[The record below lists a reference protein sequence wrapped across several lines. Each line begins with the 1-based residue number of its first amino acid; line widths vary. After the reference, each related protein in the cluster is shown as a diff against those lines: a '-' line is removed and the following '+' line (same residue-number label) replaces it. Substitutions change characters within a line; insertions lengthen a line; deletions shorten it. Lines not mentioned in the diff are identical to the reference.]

1 MATDRHAILR
11 AITKDGLDHALLRH
25 CAGES
30 RPDHARPDAGN
41 RLLIDR
47 RREVREILRAHEAAR
62 PKRGRPPKKAVDVLF
77 AGPPRHAA
85 ADAWSRE
92 KVDAWAD
99 DTMTWLKGAF
109 PDAPIAVAALHM
121 DEASPHVH
129 VSLVPVRRKTFSWK
143 KLVEDHTGQRGR
155 ASYRAMQDSYHAAVA
170 HHGLERG
177 DEGSERK
184 HKKLSR
190 EAGIAAAREH
200 AEKRAEASY
209 ERMRAKADA
218 DAKRAADSYAMR
230 AHREARERRAREQD
244 REIGQRRDRLE
255 VQADQEE
262 RRRDAAKAAV
272 DREQARADTLAEAN
286 AKEAARLNTVRAQ
299 TAAEEA
305 ELARLRDATDEAR
318 HEADERLAEVEDDL
332 CAKEKARADVDRA
345 LAEARAEHT
354 RWTRLVEGAKAKYGK
369 LQEEIGML
377 QARFKKLAS
386 TFSLLDADRQRLER
400 GKEPEHEWAFDGG
413 IVKGVKRERSGGSK
427 PRLSPGG
434 WER

>member
-11 AITKDGLDHALLRH
+11 AVTKDGLDHALLRH

-30 RPDHARPDAGN
+30 RPDHARPDVGN
-41 RLLIDR
+41 PVYIDR

-85 ADAWSRE
+85 ADAWSWE

-129 VSLVPVRRKTFSWK
+129 VSLVPVRGKTFSWK

-184 HKKLSR
+184 HRKLSR

-200 AEKRAEASY
+200 AEKMAEASY

-218 DAKRAADSYAMR
+218 DAERAADSYAMR

-244 REIGQRRDRLE
+244 REIGRRRERLE
-255 VQADQEE
+255 ARAAQEA
-262 RRRDAAKAAV
+262 RRRDAAKAAA
-272 DREQARADTLAEAN
+272 DREQSR
-286 AKEAARLNTVRAQ
+286 AARLAQ
-299 TAAEEA
+299 STAAEAKRLAAVRAETDAERMALRQVREA
-305 ELARLRDATDEAR
+305 AD
-318 HEADERLAEVEDDL
+318 EADERLAEIEEDL
-332 CAKEKARADVDRA
+332 RAKKKAQADTDRR
-345 LAEARAEHT
+345 LAETRAEHT
-354 RWTRLVEGAKAKYGK
+354 RWERLVEGAKAKYGE
-369 LQEEIGML
+369 LQEGIGML
-377 QARFKKLAS
+377 QARVKKLAS
-386 TFSLLDADRQRLER
+386 TFRLLDADRERLQRGE
-400 GKEPEHEWAFDGG
+400 EPEREWTFDGG
-413 IVKGVKRERSGGSK
+413 QVRGVKRGGYTA
-427 PRLSPGG
+427 PQRSPGG
-434 WER
+434 LGR